1 MIIKYE
7 GEYNMKKFNFIDL
20 DKSKLPVTKGKK
32 VDGFRFYDID
42 GKAYP
47 SVTSVLGIKK
57 KAELQGW
64 REKIGEDV
72 ANWEMGRAARRGK
85 ATHLLVEEYLKGKTP
100 SERGVLP
107 LGLFKLLRP
116 YIDQIDNIHLL
127 ETIMYSPKLT
137 IAGQVD
143 CIAEYNGKLSVI
155 DFKTA
160 NKERQESW
168 IDNYFLQ
175 TTAYAQMYEETFGK
189 NIDQIVILLA
199 SEDGSVQNF
208 VKEKKDYMSP
218 LMKSIDEFY
227 KYYQEQNKDKIK
239 QD

>member
-1 MIIKYE
+1 MA
-7 GEYNMKKFNFIDL
+7 KKFNFIDL

-47 SVTSVLGIKK
+47 SITTVLGIQK
-57 KAELQGW
+57 KAQLQEW
-64 REKIGEDV
+64 RDKIGENV

-85 ATHLLVEEYLKGKTP
+85 ATHLLIEQYIKGLTP

-107 LGLFKLLRP
+107 LGLFRLIKP
-116 YIDQIDNIHLL
+116 YVDQIDNIHCL
-127 ETIMYSPKLT
+127 ETIMYSKKLT

-160 NKERQESW
+160 NKERNESW
-168 IDNYFLQ
+168 IENYFLQ
-175 TTAYAQMYEETFGK
+175 TTAYSMMYEEIFGK
-189 NIDQIVILLA
+189 KIEQIVILIA
-199 SEDGSVQNF
+199 GEDGSMVPF
-208 VKEKKDYMSP
+208 VKDRSDYEKE
-218 LMKSIDEFY
+218 LVNSIEEFY
-227 KYYQEQNKDKIK
+227 KYYKLQNESKVKS
-239 QD
+239 

>member
-1 MIIKYE
+1 
-7 GEYNMKKFNFIDL
+7 MKKFNFIDL

-116 YIDQIDNIHLL
+116 YVDQIDNIHLL

-143 CIAEYNGKLSVI
+143 CVAEYNGKLSVI

-239 QD
+239 HD

>member
-1 MIIKYE
+1 
-7 GEYNMKKFNFIDL
+7 MKKFNFIDL

-143 CIAEYNGKLSVI
+143 CIAEFNGKLSVI

-168 IDNYFLQ
+168 IENYFLQ